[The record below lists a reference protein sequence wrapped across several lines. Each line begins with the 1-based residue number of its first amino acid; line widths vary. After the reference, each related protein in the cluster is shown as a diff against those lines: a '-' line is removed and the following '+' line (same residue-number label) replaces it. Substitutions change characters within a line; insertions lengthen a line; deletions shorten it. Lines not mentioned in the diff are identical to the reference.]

1 MAGELMNDGKYIYI
15 NVPYAEMYIPESIID
30 TPDGDPKESSVAYE
44 CGTGFV
50 TLGIC
55 YMRFFKNENQTRDE
69 VPVRTL
75 IYPNLIETHP
85 SDSSKGV
92 TLTINGK
99 TDKYRILKYEH
110 GDTLMEA
117 TSRKSSKNCE
127 AFMRLLSSGKIPS
140 SLTYDEV
147 YQAWMVNYD
156 INGMSPSAPAV
167 MLQAIIGEMYRDPKD
182 PSRQFSKVIGENPKV
197 DPRSYHAMSMNAVS
211 AYSSVMSA
219 LSFERMTEKLTSSI
233 NMTKS
238 GVKQKKSPIEQI
250 ITM

>member
-85 SDSSKGV
+85 SDSSKGI

-147 YQAWMVNYD
+147 YQAWMDNYD

>member
-55 YMRFFKNENQTRDE
+55 YMRFYKNENQSRDE

-85 SDSSKGV
+85 SDSSKGIN
-92 TLTINGK
+92 LTINGK

-127 AFMRLLSSGKIPS
+127 AFMRLLSSGKIPN

-147 YQAWMVNYD
+147 YQAWMDNYD

-182 PSRQFSKVIGENPKV
+182 PSRQFSKVIGANPKV
-197 DPRSYHAMSMNAVS
+197 DPRSYHAMSMHAVS

>member
-117 TSRKSSKNCE
+117 TSRKSSKNGE

-147 YQAWMVNYD
+147 YQAWMDNYD

>member
-140 SLTYDEV
+140 SLTYDEL
-147 YQAWMVNYD
+147 YQAWMDNYD

>member
-147 YQAWMVNYD
+147 YQAWMDNYD

-238 GVKQKKSPIEQI
+238 GVKQKKSTIEQI

>member
-15 NVPYAEMYIPESIID
+15 NSPYAEMYIPEDIID
-30 TPDGDPKESSVAYE
+30 TPTGDPKPSSVAYE
-44 CGTGFV
+44 YGNGFV
-50 TLGIC
+50 TMGIC
-55 YMRFFKNENQTRDE
+55 YMRFFKRPEDSRED
-69 VPVRTL
+69 VPVKTL

-85 SDSSKGV
+85 TDSSKGV
-92 TLTINGK
+92 ALMINGK
-99 TDKYRILKYEH
+99 ADRYRILKYEH
-110 GDTLMEA
+110 GDVLMEA
-117 TSRKSSKNCE
+117 TSRKSSQNCE
-127 AFMRLLSSGKIPS
+127 AFMRLLSSGKIPN

-147 YQAWMVNYD
+147 YQAWMDNYN
-156 INGMSPSAPAV
+156 INGMSPNAPAV
-167 MLQAIIGEMYRDPKD
+167 VLQAIVGEMYRDPLD
-182 PSRQFSKVIGENPKV
+182 PSRQFSKVIGVNPKI
-197 DPRSYHAMSMNAVS
+197 DPRSYQAMSMNAVS

>member
-1 MAGELMNDGKYIYI
+1 
-15 NVPYAEMYIPESIID
+15 
-30 TPDGDPKESSVAYE
+30 
-44 CGTGFV
+44 
-50 TLGIC
+50 
-55 YMRFFKNENQTRDE
+55 MRFFKNENQTRDE

-147 YQAWMVNYD
+147 YQAWMDNYD

-182 PSRQFSKVIGENPKV
+182 PSRQFSKVIGANPKA

>member
-1 MAGELMNDGKYIYI
+1 MAGELMNDGIYIYI

-55 YMRFFKNENQTRDE
+55 YMRFFKNENQSRDE
-69 VPVRTL
+69 APVRTL
-75 IYPNLIETHP
+75 IYPNLIETRP
-85 SDSSKGV
+85 SDSSKGIN
-92 TLTINGK
+92 LTINGK

-110 GDTLMEA
+110 GDVLMEA

-127 AFMRLLSSGKIPS
+127 AFMRLLSSGKIPN

-147 YQAWMVNYD
+147 YQAWMDNYD

-182 PSRQFSKVIGENPKV
+182 PSRQFSKVIGANPKA

>member
-147 YQAWMVNYD
+147 YQAWMDNYD

-197 DPRSYHAMSMNAVS
+197 NPRSYHAMSMNAVS

>member
-1 MAGELMNDGKYIYI
+1 MAGELMNDGKYIYV
-15 NVPYAEMYIPESIID
+15 NVPYAEIYIPESIID

-55 YMRFFKNENQTRDE
+55 YMRFFKNENQSRDE

-85 SDSSKGV
+85 SDSSKGIN
-92 TLTINGK
+92 LTINGK

-127 AFMRLLSSGKIPS
+127 AFMRLLSSGKIPN

-147 YQAWMVNYD
+147 YQAWMDNYD

-182 PSRQFSKVIGENPKV
+182 PSRQFSKVIGANPKV

-219 LSFERMTEKLTSSI
+219 LSFERMAEKLTSSI

>member
-69 VPVRTL
+69 VTVRTL

-85 SDSSKGV
+85 SDSSKGI

-147 YQAWMVNYD
+147 YQAWMDNYD

>member
-127 AFMRLLSSGKIPS
+127 AFMRLLSSGKIPN

-147 YQAWMVNYD
+147 YQAWMDNYD

-197 DPRSYHAMSMNAVS
+197 DPRSYQAMSMNAVS

>member
-147 YQAWMVNYD
+147 YQAWMDNYD

>member
-1 MAGELMNDGKYIYI
+1 MI
-15 NVPYAEMYIPESIID
+15 
-30 TPDGDPKESSVAYE
+30 
-44 CGTGFV
+44 
-50 TLGIC
+50 
-55 YMRFFKNENQTRDE
+55 
-69 VPVRTL
+69 
-75 IYPNLIETHP
+75 
-85 SDSSKGV
+85 
-92 TLTINGK
+92 LTINGK

-110 GDTLMEA
+110 GDVLMEA

-147 YQAWMVNYD
+147 YQAWMDNYD

>member
-147 YQAWMVNYD
+147 YQSWMDNYD

>member
-147 YQAWMVNYD
+147 YQAWMDNYD

-182 PSRQFSKVIGENPKV
+182 PSRQFSKVIGANPKV

>member
-127 AFMRLLSSGKIPS
+127 AFMRLLSSGKIPN

-147 YQAWMVNYD
+147 YQAWMDNYD

>member
-92 TLTINGK
+92 TLTINEK

-147 YQAWMVNYD
+147 YQAWMDNYD